1 MRAPFSYGPPF
12 APKIANQIGH
22 ISAPRA
28 DTLDL
33 RVIDEMRAHELS
45 EEYPLFENRDYD
57 LKSHTGTQDLELL
70 GKKNFR
76 MKNFSRTKIFSKV
89 AGDVKFG
96 RKKGSKI
103 FPKFV
108 RKFPKIFLKRR
119 VRGPFFENFR
129 LVVASQDVSEVT
141 RPREL
146 AQSGSKGSSE
156 EKSKKNGQKWAKIS
170 RNRPKSLWKPAQP
183 KVLRLGTTCCEFLE

>member
-1 MRAPFSYGPPF
+1 
-12 APKIANQIGH
+12 
-22 ISAPRA
+22 
-28 DTLDL
+28 
-33 RVIDEMRAHELS
+33 MRAHELS

-103 FPKFV
+103 F
-108 RKFPKIFLKRR
+108 RKFERKFLKIFLKRR
-119 VRGPFFENFR
+119 VRGPYFGNFR
-129 LVVASQDVSEVT
+129 LVVAAQDVSEVT

-146 AQSGSKGSSE
+146 AQSGSKGISE

-170 RNRPKSLWKPAQP
+170 
-183 KVLRLGTTCCEFLE
+183 